1 MTNSDIES
9 VRFDNIA
16 LSNWATENPRRKNW
30 PVVYT
35 INNETEIYVGETT
48 NAELRMKQHL
58 VSPTKQHLKTVNVI
72 IDDSFNK
79 SVCLDLESHLIKYF
93 HADEK
98 YLVLNGNGG
107 ITDSDYFK
115 RSEYR
120 KAFEEI
126 FEKLIASG
134 QLTRTIPELVNSDLF
149 KYSPFKAL
157 TTDQAIAVETILELL
172 LDSEVSGQPSRP
184 IVVQGDPGTG
194 KTIVAVYLMKLLSDI
209 ARSGGEESLDTD
221 SLFSDFFRP
230 GYREQLERMTI
241 ALVVPQI
248 SLRKTLK
255 RVFSRTPGLDESMVL
270 EPFEV
275 GEAGTIYDLLIVD
288 EAHRLQQ
295 RNNQPAAQR
304 NKQFRAINEKVFGA
318 DDSKYTQFDWILAR
332 SRHQIF
338 LLDQAQS
345 VKPADLPKPIVDQLV
360 TNAKAG
366 HSFLALTSQMR
377 VEGGE
382 DYIEYVGRVLNGTY
396 SGPAKSF
403 GNYEVKL
410 FERFDQMRSELL
422 KREEEVGLSRVVS
435 GFAWPWV
442 SRFGED
448 HDFVLDG
455 VSLVWNRRPYDW
467 INSKTSLDEVG
478 SIHTVQGYDLNYAAV
493 VIGPD
498 LGFDPVTQKIV
509 FHRANYHDKK
519 GKENNK
525 VLGRRYTDEDL
536 LTFVV
541 NIYRVLLTRGV
552 KGTYIYVVDLELR
565 QFLARF
571 FQRNENS

>member
-1 MTNSDIES
+1 MTDSEIHA
-9 VRFDNIA
+9 VRFDRVA
-16 LSNWATENPRRKNW
+16 LSNWATASASLTNW

-35 INNETEIYVGETT
+35 INNQDEIYVGETT
-48 NAELRMKQHL
+48 NALLRMTQHL
-58 VSPTKQHLKTVNVI
+58 TSPHKRQLDTVNVI
-72 IDDSFNK
+72 VDSSFNK

-98 YLVLNGNGG
+98 YRVLNGNGG
-107 ITDSDYFK
+107 ITDSDYFE
-115 RSEYR
+115 RAEYR
-120 KAFEEI
+120 KAFEGI

-134 QLTRTIPELVNSDLF
+134 QLTRTIPELINSDLF

-157 TTDQAIAVETILELL
+157 NTDQAIAVEAILELL
-172 LDSEVSGQPSRP
+172 LDTKNSHERFGS

-194 KTIVAVYLMKLLSDI
+194 KTIVAVYLIKLLSDI
-209 ARSGGEESLDTD
+209 ARSGGQASLDAD
-221 SLFSDFFRP
+221 SLFSDFFKS
-230 GYREQLERMTI
+230 GYRELVERMTI

-255 RVFSRTPGLDESMVL
+255 RVFSRTPGLDQSMVL

-275 GEAGTIYDLLIVD
+275 GSSEIIYDLLIVD

-304 NKQFRAINEKVFGA
+304 NIQFRTINEKLFGF
-318 DDSKYTQFDWILAR
+318 DDPKYNQLDWIIAR
-332 SRHQIF
+332 SHEQIL

-345 VKPADLPKPIVDQLV
+345 VKPADLPKTVVDQLV
-360 TNAKAG
+360 ANSKSN
-366 HSFLALTSQMR
+366 HSFLPLNSQMR

-382 DYIEYVGRVLNGTY
+382 DYIDYVGQVLNGTY
-396 SGPAKSF
+396 TGSAKSF
-403 GNYEVKL
+403 GAYDLRL
-410 FERFDQMRSELL
+410 FERFDEMREAI
-422 KREEEVGLSRVVS
+422 LSREQEYGLARIVS

-442 SRFGED
+442 SRLGAD

-455 VSLVWNRRPYDW
+455 IPLVWNRRAYDW
-467 INSKTSLDEVG
+467 INSKSSLDEIG

-493 VIGPD
+493 IIGPD
-498 LGFDPVTQKIV
+498 LGFDQMSQKII
-509 FHRANYHDKK
+509 FRRENYHDKK

-525 VLGRRYTDEDL
+525 VLGKKYSDEEL
-536 LTFVV
+536 LKFVL

-552 KGTYIYVVDLELR
+552 KGTYIYVVDDGLR
-565 QFLARF
+565 RHLHKYFA
-571 FQRNENS
+571 

>member
-1 MTNSDIES
+1 MTNSEIQA
-9 VRFDNIA
+9 VRFDRVA
-16 LSNWATENPRRKNW
+16 LSNWASESPLLTNW

-35 INNETEIYVGETT
+35 INNDDQIYVGETT
-48 NAELRMKQHL
+48 NAQLRMTQHL
-58 VSPTKQHLKTVNVI
+58 ASPQKQQLEIVNVI
-72 IDDSFNK
+72 VDPSFNK

-98 YLVLNGNGG
+98 YRVLNGNGG
-107 ITDSDYFK
+107 ITDSDYFE

-120 KAFEEI
+120 KAFEEV

-157 TTDQAIAVETILELL
+157 TTDQAIAVESILELL
-172 LDSEVSGQPSRP
+172 LDSKVSDQDHPP

-194 KTIVAVYLMKLLSDI
+194 KTIVAVYLMKLLRDI
-209 ARSGGEESLDTD
+209 ARSGGDESLDAD
-221 SLFSDFFRP
+221 SLFSDFFKG
-230 GYREQLERMTI
+230 GYREQVEHMTI
-241 ALVVPQI
+241 ALVIPQI

-275 GEAGTIYDLLIVD
+275 GESDTVYDLLIVD

-304 NKQFRAINEKVFGA
+304 NIQFRVINEKLFGA
-318 DDSKYTQFDWILAR
+318 DDSKYTQLDWILAR
-332 SRHQIF
+332 SHDQIF

-345 VKPADLPKPIVDQLV
+345 VKPADLPKVTVDQLV
-360 TNAKAG
+360 SKSKSY

-382 DYIEYVGRVLNGTY
+382 DYIEYVGQVLNGIY
-396 SGPAKSF
+396 SGPAKAF
-403 GNYEVKL
+403 GSYEVKL
-410 FERFDQMRSELL
+410 FARFDEMRNELL
-422 KREEEVGLSRVVS
+422 KREEEFGLARVVS

-442 SRFGED
+442 SKLGED
-448 HDFVLDG
+448 HDFALDG
-455 VSLVWNRRPYDW
+455 IPLVWNRRAYDW

-498 LGFDPVTQKIV
+498 LGFDLETQKIV
-509 FHRANYHDKK
+509 FHRENYHDKK

-525 VLGRRYTDEDL
+525 VLGKTYSDEEL
-536 LTFVV
+536 LQFVV

-552 KGTYIYVVDLELR
+552 KGTFIYVVDEDLR
-565 QFLARF
+565 RFLTRYFMIA
-571 FQRNENS
+571 